1 MVKLLMRSPL
11 TSISSVLR
19 LVLNHIYVFA
29 CREVEELRMELRKNL
44 NLSQTA
50 SGSVRIIYKTTEGC
64 DSKKACHLYLG
75 D

>member
-1 MVKLLMRSPL
+1 M
-11 TSISSVLR
+11 
-19 LVLNHIYVFA
+19 YVFA